1 MVSPDSDK
9 GVLPEGE
16 LLRLNDWSRT
26 AAWALA
32 IFVGLLGIM
41 LIATKGSPSQHFN
54 GSLRP
59 VVGLVW
65 LGFGLMIAGEARS
78 GLIVD
83 EQGILV
89 QGWLRRRRWDWS
101 EIGEFQL
108 KRPFLRQS
116 LRISLADGG
125 VVAVPGFAPKSAIER
140 TLAEER
146 VAELNRRTSTA
157 PLKGDDQSVFDE

>member
-1 MVSPDSDK
+1 MAPVDS
-9 GVLPEGE
+9 GQEILPEGE
-16 LLRLNDWSRT
+16 LLRLNDWSQP

-32 IFVGLLGIM
+32 VVVGLLGVM
-41 LIATKGSPSQHFN
+41 LITTKGSPSQHFD

-83 EQGILV
+83 EQGLSV
-89 QGWLRRRRWDWS
+89 QGWIRRRRWNWS
-101 EIGEFQL
+101 EVDGFKL

-116 LRISLADGG
+116 LRIKLSDGRT
-125 VVAVPGFAPKSAIER
+125 VSTAGFGARSTSER
-140 TLAEER
+140 TLVEER
-146 VAELNRRTSTA
+146 VAELNHRAANVNST
-157 PLKGDDQSVFDE
+157 